1 MISMNKDLSWLNV
14 LVVDD
19 SETIL
24 QYVQSVLT
32 QTYKIQQIYAASS
45 VPEAE
50 QLLRHNKHINIL
62 FLDLNM
68 PHTDGIQLIQRISKL
83 EYSGYL
89 VIMSGVSTRVIS
101 SVELLTKKYG
111 LNYAGTL
118 LKPMHEDDFLP
129 ILDRLGCSKP
139 KHAPQDSLKTY
150 EIVRAIK
157 NEDIEVLYQPQ
168 IDVFTRRF
176 VAVEALCRINHPS
189 LGKIPPSR
197 FIDKAEESD
206 LIVHITN
213 LVLRRAVKD
222 WKKCHKLGLNLEF
235 SVNASPIALQQPE
248 YADII
253 FNLLEEFQMPPSSL
267 CIEVTESVLADD
279 QRMELVNL
287 NRLNMKGVKIA
298 LDDFGQENST
308 VDRLQKLPL
317 NYLKLD
323 KHYFIEQKQTL
334 SQLSLINTS
343 LSLASEL
350 NLKTIAEG
358 IEDAD
363 TLSLIT
369 KLGCDFAQGYY
380 ISEPIPAKSLI
391 RWSSTWHSKT

>member
-1 MISMNKDLSWLNV
+1 MIIMHKDLSWLNV

-24 QYVQSVLT
+24 KYVRSVLT
-32 QTYKIQQIYAASS
+32 QTYKIQQIYTASS

-129 ILDRLGCSKP
+129 IIDRLGCSKQ
-139 KHAPQDSLKTY
+139 KRAPQDSLKTY
-150 EIVRAIK
+150 EIIRAIK

-176 VAVEALCRINHPS
+176 VAVEALCRLNHPR
-189 LGKIPPSR
+189 LGKVPPSR
-197 FIDKAEESD
+197 FIDKAEQSD

-213 LVLRRAVKD
+213 LVLRRAIKD
-222 WKKCHKLGLNLEF
+222 WKKCHQLGLNLEF
-235 SVNASPIALQQPE
+235 SVNASPVALQQPE

-253 FNLLEEFQMPPSSL
+253 FNLLEEFQMPASSL
-267 CIEVTESVLADD
+267 CIEVTENILADD

-369 KLGCDFAQGYY
+369 KLGCDYAQGYY

-391 RWSSTWHSKT
+391 KWSATWHSKT

>member
-1 MISMNKDLSWLNV
+1 MHKDLSWLNV

-24 QYVQSVLT
+24 KYVESVLT
-32 QTYKIQQIYAASS
+32 ETFQVNQVYTASS
-45 VPEAE
+45 VPQAE
-50 QLLRHNKHINIL
+50 QLMRHNKHINIL

-68 PHTDGIQLIQRISKL
+68 PHTDGIQLIQRISAL

-89 VIMSGVSTRVIS
+89 VIMSGVSTRVIA

-118 LKPMHEDDFLP
+118 LKPIHEDDFLP
-129 ILDRLGCSKP
+129 IIDKLGSSRRKVI
-139 KHAPQDSLKTY
+139 QEDSLKTY

-176 VAVEALCRINHPS
+176 VAVEALCRINHPR

-197 FIDKAEESD
+197 FIDKAEESE

-213 LVLRRAVKD
+213 SVLRRAIKD
-222 WKKCHKLGLNLEF
+222 WKKCHHLGLNLEF

-253 FNLLEEFQMPPSSL
+253 LNLLEEYQMPASSL

-358 IEDAD
+358 VEDAD
-363 TLSLIT
+363 TLALIT
-369 KLGCDFAQGYY
+369 KLGCDYAQGYY
-380 ISEPIPAKSLI
+380 ISKPMPAKELI
-391 RWSSTWHSKT
+391 KWSSVWHNRT

>member
-32 QTYKIQQIYAASS
+32 QTYKIKQIYTASS

-139 KHAPQDSLKTY
+139 KYAPQDSLKTY

-176 VAVEALCRINHPS
+176 VAVEALCRINHPR

-213 LVLRRAVKD
+213 LVLRKAVKD

-235 SVNASPIALQQPE
+235 SVNASPVALQQPE

-343 LSLASEL
+343 LSLANEL

-391 RWSSTWHSKT
+391 KWSSTWHSKT